1 MRLPVQKV
9 IDGIDPLPGNFC
21 FSKER
26 SGNPSRGSESPVDES
41 YKSLP
46 PKLRAMAKEKNT
58 KQVNVK
64 KEPTKSLKE
73 KRAAKQEKREEKL
86 KNRG

>member
-1 MRLPVQKV
+1 V
-9 IDGIDPLPGNFC
+9 IFVFQETQERKFI
-21 FSKER
+21 FS
-26 SGNPSRGSESPVDES
+26 GTESFVDAS

-73 KRAAKQEKREEKL
+73 KRAAKQEKREDKL

>member
-1 MRLPVQKV
+1 
-9 IDGIDPLPGNFC
+9 
-21 FSKER
+21 
-26 SGNPSRGSESPVDES
+26 
-41 YKSLP
+41 
-46 PKLRAMAKEKNT
+46 MAKEKNT

-73 KRAAKQEKREEKL
+73 KRAAKQIKREDKM